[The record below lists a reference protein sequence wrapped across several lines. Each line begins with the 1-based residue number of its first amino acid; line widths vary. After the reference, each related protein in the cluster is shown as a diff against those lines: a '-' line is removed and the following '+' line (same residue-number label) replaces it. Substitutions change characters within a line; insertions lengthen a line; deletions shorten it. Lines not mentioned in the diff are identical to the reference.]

1 MKRTFNQTLAA
12 YKKDTA
18 GNMGM
23 MLAVSTAAL
32 IGFLAV
38 AVDLTNA
45 FSAKQRLQDT
55 TDAVALLAAQD
66 KSLDTPAKLQEAAQ
80 ALYDATYTGD
90 TGFRIE
96 IEEIIR
102 VGDDVTVVAKN
113 NIDANFAQIFN
124 IGNLDVGVRS
134 TASYSELS
142 LDVALVLDSTGSMR
156 ETINGSRGQTK
167 LAGLQDAANNLIDI
181 FDNTDNDNIR
191 LSVVPFSQYMN
202 VGETNSRAGWL
213 DLNPAQEA
221 NWEGCVGSRLNGQD
235 ESPNEAGGLI
245 PALTTVDCA
254 SEILPLTNNMRRAR
268 TSVNNFEARGWTYIP
283 SGIVWGWRTLEGQLP
298 KRVPAAPS
306 STSEHRKVMV
316 IMTDGENTRS
326 KSGLTHEGQNIQAAN
341 SKTAD
346 LCADVKRD
354 DIEVYTIAYGLSD
367 NTTLNL
373 LQDCASDSS
382 KFFNAQTNTA
392 LSSAFAQIGSELT
405 VLRITS

>member
-1 MKRTFNQTLAA
+1 
-12 YKKDTA
+12 
-18 GNMGM
+18 M
-23 MLAVSTAAL
+23 MAVSTAML

-38 AVDLTNA
+38 AVDLTSA
-45 FSAKQRLQDT
+45 FSAKQRLQNT

-66 KSLDTPAKLQEAAQ
+66 KTLNTPAKLQLAAQ

-90 TGFRIE
+90 TGVRIE

-113 NIDANFAQIFN
+113 NIDTNFAQIFN

-156 ETINGSRGQTK
+156 ESINGSRGQTK

-213 DLNPAQEA
+213 DLEPAQEA

-245 PALTTVDCA
+245 PALTTVNCA

-306 STSEHRKVMV
+306 TTSEHRKVMV

-326 KSGLTHEGQNIQAAN
+326 KTGLDHEGTNIQAAN

-373 LQDCASDSS
+373 LQDCASDPS

>member
-1 MKRTFNQTLAA
+1 M
-12 YKKDTA
+12 
-18 GNMGM
+18 
-23 MLAVSTAAL
+23 
-32 IGFLAV
+32 
-38 AVDLTNA
+38 
-45 FSAKQRLQDT
+45 
-55 TDAVALLAAQD
+55 
-66 KSLDTPAKLQEAAQ
+66 
-80 ALYDATYTGD
+80 
-90 TGFRIE
+90 
-96 IEEIIR
+96 
-102 VGDDVTVVAKN
+102 
-113 NIDANFAQIFN
+113 
-124 IGNLDVGVRS
+124 RS

-156 ETINGSRGQTK
+156 GTINGSRGQTK

-181 FDNTDNDNIR
+181 FDNADNDNIR

-235 ESPNEAGGLI
+235 ESPNEVGGLI

-326 KSGLTHEGQNIQAAN
+326 KSGLRHEGQNIQAAN

-373 LQDCASDSS
+373 LQDCASDPS